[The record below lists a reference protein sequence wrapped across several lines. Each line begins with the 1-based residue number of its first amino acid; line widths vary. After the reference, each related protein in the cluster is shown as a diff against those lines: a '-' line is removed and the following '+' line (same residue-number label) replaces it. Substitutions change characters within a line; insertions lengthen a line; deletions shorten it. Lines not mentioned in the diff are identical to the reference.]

1 MGISVTELY
10 EAAKGKYRLE
20 LRCGGGGLN
29 NSATW
34 VYLAEDIQNISFLKG
49 GELIVTTGLFTR
61 DGAEMIDFIR
71 AVTLCNCS
79 GIILNVGQYLHVQ
92 DITPEIVSF
101 CDINCIP
108 LFIMPWKIHLTDIM
122 QDFCRMFFQDRQTEN
137 DLSATFL
144 NALYQTQV
152 PESILRTLNQYG
164 FPTPEPYTVMVIRN
178 VKDVTS
184 ITSPLNGHG
193 LKYHFFQHD
202 KRYIL
207 IFCNGQSKF
216 SINDVIN
223 LVCYCDSVT
232 VGVSDTVPNL
242 NNLAVGYRKAC
253 FALAAAEFW
262 KQPFARFDE
271 MGLFQFLFEVP
282 DTNLLHQHWKKY
294 LGNLEEYDREHNTEY
309 LETLHMFLLADC
321 NLLDTAARL
330 HTHRNTVVYR
340 IKRIHEILGSP
351 LDTAMI
357 KFNLM
362 LAFYIRDYF
371 SI

>member
-10 EAAKGKYRLE
+10 EAAKEKYQLE
-20 LRCGGGGLN
+20 LRCGEDGLD

-61 DGAEMIDFIR
+61 NGAALGDFIR

-79 GIILNVGQYLHVQ
+79 GIILNVGKYLHEQ

-101 CDINCIP
+101 CSINSIP
-108 LFIMPWKIHLTDIM
+108 LFIMPWKVHLTDFM
-122 QDFCRMFFQDRQTEN
+122 QDFCRMFFQNQQTEN

-164 FPTPEPYTVMVIRN
+164 FPTPEPYTVMVLRN
-178 VKDVTS
+178 VKDATS
-184 ITSPLNGHG
+184 ITSPLNSHG

-202 KRYIL
+202 KRFIL
-207 IFCNGQSKF
+207 IFCNGKSRF
-216 SINDVIN
+216 TINAIID

-232 VGVSDTVPNL
+232 VGVSDTVPSL
-242 NNLAVGYRKAC
+242 ADLAVGYRKAC

-262 KQPFARFDE
+262 KKPFVRFDE
-271 MGLFQFLFEVP
+271 MGLFQILFEVP
-282 DTNLLHQHWKKY
+282 DPNLLRRHWEQY
-294 LGNLEEYDREHNTEY
+294 LGKLEKYDQEHNTEY
-309 LETLHMFLLADC
+309 LETLHMFLLMDC
-321 NLLDTAARL
+321 SLLDTSAHL

-340 IKRIHEILGSP
+340 IKRIREILGSSI
-351 LDTAMI
+351 DTASI